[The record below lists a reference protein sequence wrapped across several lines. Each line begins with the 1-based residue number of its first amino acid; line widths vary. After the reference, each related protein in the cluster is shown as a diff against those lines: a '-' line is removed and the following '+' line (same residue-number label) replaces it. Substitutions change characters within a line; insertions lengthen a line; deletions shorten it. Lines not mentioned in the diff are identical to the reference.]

1 MTDRKLRWGVLG
13 CAGIAMRSVIPGILR
28 SEHGV
33 LTAVASRD
41 EGRAK
46 ETAARFG
53 ITKAYGSYE
62 ALLADPDIDAV
73 YIPLP
78 NHLHKPWTIKAAQA
92 GKHILCEK
100 PLALDAAEAQQMV
113 DACAKAGVH
122 LAEAFMYRHHPRY
135 AQIRD
140 LIATGEIGD
149 VRGVHATFTFNSS
162 DSTGQFRQNVE
173 MGGGALY
180 DIGVYPISVARLLL
194 SAEPEA
200 ATVHAL
206 FSDRHGGV
214 DMMASGLLE
223 FPGGVGL
230 TFDCAMWAAWR
241 NTLEV
246 LGTDGRI
253 EVPSAFVC
261 DVHEPSQFYVV
272 GRDGRREVEC
282 APVDQFALEVDDL
295 ARAVLHGTRPA
306 FSAQDGVANMQV
318 LDACLTSA
326 RTRSRVLI
334 HQS

>member
-1 MTDRKLRWGVLG
+1 MLQEKKLRWGVLG
-13 CAGIAMRSVIPGILR
+13 CAGIAMRSVIPGILH
-28 SEHGV
+28 SERGE
-33 LTAVASRD
+33 LLAIASRD
-41 EGRAK
+41 QTRAQ
-46 ETAARFG
+46 ETAERFG
-53 ITKAYGSYE
+53 VERSYGSYE

-100 PLALDAAEAQQMV
+100 PLALDAQEAQEMV
-113 DACAKAGVH
+113 QACEQAGVH

-135 AQIRD
+135 ALIRD
-140 LIATGEIGD
+140 IIASGEIGD
-149 VRGVHATFTFNSS
+149 VRGIHATFTFNSS
-162 DSTGQFRQNVE
+162 GSSGQFRQNID

-194 SAEPEA
+194 ADEPEA

-206 FSDRHGGV
+206 FSEHHGGV

-223 FPGGVGL
+223 FRGGVGL

-261 DVHEPSQFYVV
+261 DIKEPSPLYVI
-272 GRDGRREVEC
+272 GRDGRREIAC

-295 ARAVLHGTRPA
+295 ARAVLDGGRPA
-306 FSAQDGVANMQV
+306 FSAQDGVNNMRV
-318 LDACLTSA
+318 LDACLASA
-326 RTRSRVLI
+326 RMRTRVVI
-334 HQS
+334 ND